1 MPAEPGGAVDL
12 RLIVIT
18 DREMAAPADPVDVI
32 AACLDAGAPA
42 IQLRDKLAS
51 SRERYALATEIR
63 ALTTEYEALFF
74 VNDRLDVAL
83 AAGADGVHLGPDDI
97 PVDAARRAAPAQLLI
112 GYSTDEPDDAV
123 DAVASGADYIGCG
136 AVFGTRSK
144 EEAAGERIGV
154 ERLDAVARAVD
165 VPVVGIG
172 GVTQENVGRIASTA
186 AAGAAVIRAV
196 MASSDPAGAV
206 KRLLEPFTRPRGG

>member
-1 MPAEPGGAVDL
+1 MIDL

-18 DREMAAPADPVDVI
+18 DREAAAPADPVDGA
-32 AACLDAGAPA
+32 AACLEAGAPA
-42 IQLRDKLAS
+42 VQLRDKLAN
-51 SRERYALATEIR
+51 SRELYALAAELR
-63 ALTTEYEALFF
+63 ALTADHDALFF

-83 AAGADGVHLGPDDI
+83 AVDADGVHLGPDDI
-97 PVDAARRAAPAQLLI
+97 PVDAVRRAASAELLI

-136 AVFGTRSK
+136 AVFGTVSK

-172 GVTQENVGRIASTA
+172 GVTPDNVADVASTA
-186 AAGAAVIRAV
+186 ASGAAVIRAV
-196 MASSDPAGAV
+196 MASSDPAETV
-206 KRLLEPFTRPRGG
+206 RRLLEPFPRPRD